1 MPEVKLITPPDT
13 IHDSSLSVLLI
24 NFDDELKTQF
34 NDAMSGISQ
43 DINIYLY
50 DFERMIN
57 EQWLIGAISIV
68 DNIIINTKGLDSH
81 WLLGLILSKSK
92 TMYFAPDKG
101 NQPFHMLNANRI
113 YSFDSIN
120 KIFEKQKLSKEK

>member
-24 NFDDELKTQF
+24 NFDDQLKTQF

-68 DNIIINTKGLDSH
+68 DHIIINTKGLDSH
-81 WLLGLILSKSK
+81 
-92 TMYFAPDKG
+92 
-101 NQPFHMLNANRI
+101 
-113 YSFDSIN
+113 
-120 KIFEKQKLSKEK
+120 

>member
-24 NFDDELKTQF
+24 NFDDELKNQF
-34 NDAMSGISQ
+34 NEAMSGISQ

-57 EQWLIGAISIV
+57 EQ
-68 DNIIINTKGLDSH
+68 
-81 WLLGLILSKSK
+81 
-92 TMYFAPDKG
+92 
-101 NQPFHMLNANRI
+101 
-113 YSFDSIN
+113 
-120 KIFEKQKLSKEK
+120 

>member
-24 NFDDELKTQF
+24 NFDDELKNQF
-34 NDAMSGISQ
+34 NEAMSGISQ

-57 EQWLIGAISIV
+57 EQWLIGSISIV
-68 DNIIINTKGLDSH
+68 DHIIINTKGLDSH

-113 YSFDSIN
+113 YSFESLN
-120 KIFEKQKLSKEK
+120 KIFKKVKDK

>member
-24 NFDDELKTQF
+24 NFDDQLKTQF

-68 DNIIINTKGLDSH
+68 DHIIINTKGNRH
-81 WLLGLILSKSK
+81 
-92 TMYFAPDKG
+92 KG
-101 NQPFHMLNANRI
+101 
-113 YSFDSIN
+113 
-120 KIFEKQKLSKEK
+120 KL

>member
-68 DNIIINTKGLDSH
+68 DHIIINTKGLDSH

-92 TMYFAPDKG
+92 TM
-101 NQPFHMLNANRI
+101 
-113 YSFDSIN
+113 
-120 KIFEKQKLSKEK
+120 